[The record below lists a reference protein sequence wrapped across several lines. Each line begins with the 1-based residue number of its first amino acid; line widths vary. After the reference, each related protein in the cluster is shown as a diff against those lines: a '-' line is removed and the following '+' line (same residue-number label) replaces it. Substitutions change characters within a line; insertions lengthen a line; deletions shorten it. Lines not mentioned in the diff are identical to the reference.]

1 MIATRRFLRDT
12 GLVFTRTAREA
23 VGNAGLAFVAP
34 TLLAVFLI
42 VLFQGV
48 YGKVADTAGWPTDQ
62 FIDWVAPGAVL
73 LSVFVGAGYT
83 AGGLL
88 RDADSG
94 YLDRIRLLP
103 TNPATV
109 LAGKVAFEAGR
120 AVVPA
125 TGVLLIAL
133 ALGADNRS
141 GLPGAL
147 AVIAIA
153 VALSVAWNGIFYLSA
168 LATRNHAAVLGL
180 QPLFM
185 PVVMF
190 STFWVPTSFMPG
202 WYETVATWNPFT
214 PILDAARS
222 ILLGRTDWGDLG
234 VGLSLLTVLALVTYG
249 LAGRHYATATSG
261 VSRNGTPVIAG
272 QIRRSRRPSS
282 SN

>member
-1 MIATRRFLRDT
+1 MTTTAARRFVHDT
-12 GLVFTRTAREA
+12 GLVFARTAREA
-23 VGNAGLAFVAP
+23 IGNAGLAFVAP
-34 TLLAVFLI
+34 TLVAVFLV

-48 YGKVADTAGWPTDQ
+48 YGKIADTAGWPTDD

-94 YLDRIRLLP
+94 YLDRVRLLP

-109 LAGKVAFEAGR
+109 LVGKVAFEAVR

-133 ALGADNRS
+133 AMGADNRN

-147 AVIAIA
+147 GVIAIA
-153 VALSVAWNGIFYLSA
+153 VALAVAWNGIFYLSA

-214 PILDAARS
+214 PSLDAARS
-222 ILLGRTDWGDLG
+222 ILLGATDWGDLG
-234 VGLSLLTVLALVTYG
+234 LGLSLLAALAAVTYG
-249 LAGRHYATATSG
+249 LAGRHYVAATA
-261 VSRNGTPVIAG
+261 AD
-272 QIRRSRRPSS
+272 
-282 SN
+282 

>member
-1 MIATRRFLRDT
+1 MPASTATRRFVRDT
-12 GLVFTRTAREA
+12 GLVFGRTAREA
-23 VGNAGLAFVAP
+23 IGNAGLAFVAP
-34 TLLAVFLI
+34 TLLAVFLV

-48 YGKVADTAGWPTDQ
+48 YGKIADTAGWPTDD

-73 LSVFVGAGYT
+73 LNVFVGAGYT
-83 AGGLL
+83 AGSLL

-103 TNPATV
+103 TNPASV
-109 LAGKVAFEAGR
+109 LVGMVAFEAAR

-133 ALGADNRS
+133 ALGADNRN

-147 AVIAIA
+147 GVIA
-153 VALSVAWNGIFYLSA
+153 VAVALAVAWNGIFYLSA

-202 WYETVATWNPFT
+202 WYETVATWSPFT
-214 PILDAARS
+214 PTLDAARS
-222 ILLGRTDWGDLG
+222 ILLGPTAWGDLG
-234 VGLSLLTVLALVTYG
+234 VGLGLLAALAVATYS
-249 LAGRHYATATSG
+249 LAGRHYAAATS
-261 VSRNGTPVIAG
+261 VD
-272 QIRRSRRPSS
+272 
-282 SN
+282 

>member
-1 MIATRRFLRDT
+1 MPATRRFVRDT
-12 GLVFTRTAREA
+12 GLVFGRTAKEA
-23 VGNAGLAFVAP
+23 IGNAGLAFMAP

-48 YGKVADTAGWPTDQ
+48 YGRIADTAGWPTDQ
-62 FIDWVAPGAVL
+62 FIDWVAPGGVL

-109 LAGKVAFEAGR
+109 LAGKVAFEATR

-133 ALGADNRS
+133 ALGADNRN
-141 GLPGAL
+141 GLAGAL
-147 AVIAIA
+147 GVVAIA

-185 PVVMF
+185 PVIMF
-190 STFWVPTSFMPG
+190 STFWVPTTFMPG
-202 WYETVATWNPFT
+202 WYESVATWNPFT
-214 PILDAARS
+214 PTLDAARS
-222 ILLGRTDWGDLG
+222 LMLGHPAWGDLG
-234 VGLSLLTVLALVTYG
+234 IGLSLLAALAVVTYG
-249 LAGRHYATATSG
+249 LAGRHYAAAT
-261 VSRNGTPVIAG
+261 RAD
-272 QIRRSRRPSS
+272 
-282 SN
+282 

>member
-1 MIATRRFLRDT
+1 MPATRRFVHDT
-12 GLVFTRTAREA
+12 GLVFGRTAREA
-23 VGNAGLAFVAP
+23 IGNAGLAFVAP
-34 TLLAVFLI
+34 TLLAVLLI
-42 VLFQGV
+42 VLVQGV
-48 YGKVADTAGWPTDQ
+48 YGSIADTAGWPTDR

-103 TNPATV
+103 ANPATV
-109 LAGKVAFEAGR
+109 LVGKVAFEAVR

-133 ALGADNRS
+133 ALGADNRY

-147 AVIAIA
+147 GVVAIA

-190 STFWVPTSFMPG
+190 STFWVPATFMPG
-202 WYETVATWNPFT
+202 WYETVAIWNPFT
-214 PILDAARS
+214 PTLDAARS
-222 ILLGRTDWGDLG
+222 LMLGDTAWRDLG
-234 VGLSLLTVLALVTYG
+234 IGLSLLAALAVVTYG
-249 LAGRHYATATSG
+249 LAGRHYAAAT
-261 VSRNGTPVIAG
+261 RAD
-272 QIRRSRRPSS
+272 
-282 SN
+282 

>member
-1 MIATRRFLRDT
+1 MRSTHRFVRDA

-23 VGNAGLAFVAP
+23 AGNAGLAFVAP
-34 TLLAVFLI
+34 TLLAVLLV

-48 YGKVADTAGWPTDQ
+48 YGNIAEAAGWPTED

-88 RDADSG
+88 RDVESG
-94 YLDRIRLLP
+94 YLDRLRLLP
-103 TNPATV
+103 THPGTV
-109 LAGKVAFEAGR
+109 LVGNVAFEAAR

-125 TGVLLIAL
+125 TAVLVIAV
-133 ALGADNRS
+133 ALGADNRN
-141 GLPGAL
+141 GVAGAA
-147 AVIAIA
+147 AVVAIA
-153 VALSVAWNGIFYLSA
+153 VALAVAWNGIFYLSA

-190 STFWVPTSFMPG
+190 STFWVPASFMPG

-214 PILDAARS
+214 PTLDAARS
-222 ILLGRTDWGDLG
+222 IMLGATDRGDLAL
-234 VGLSLLTVLALVTYG
+234 GLVLLATLALVTYG
-249 LAGRHYATATSG
+249 LAARHYAAAT
-261 VSRNGTPVIAG
+261 NAD
-272 QIRRSRRPSS
+272 
-282 SN
+282 

>member
-1 MIATRRFLRDT
+1 MTATRRFVRDT
-12 GLVFTRTAREA
+12 SLVFARTAREA
-23 VGNAGLAFVAP
+23 AGNAGLAFVAP
-34 TLLAVFLI
+34 TLLAVFLV

-48 YGKVADTAGWPTDQ
+48 YGRIADAAGWPTEN

-109 LAGKVAFEAGR
+109 LVGKVAFEAVR

-125 TGVLLIAL
+125 TGVLVIAL
-133 ALGADNRS
+133 ALGADNRN
-141 GLPGAL
+141 GLPGA
-147 AVIAIA
+147 VGVVAIA
-153 VALSVAWNGIFYLSA
+153 VALAVAWNGIFYVAA
-168 LATRNHAAVLGL
+168 LVTRNHAAVLGL

-190 STFWVPTSFMPG
+190 STFWVPTTFMPG

-214 PILDAARS
+214 PTLDAARS
-222 ILLGRTDWGDLG
+222 ILLGRIDWGGLG
-234 VGLSLLTVLALVTYG
+234 VGLGLLALLGAVTYG
-249 LAGRHYATATSG
+249 LAGRHYALATS
-261 VSRNGTPVIAG
+261 AD
-272 QIRRSRRPSS
+272 
-282 SN
+282 

>member
-1 MIATRRFLRDT
+1 MPASRRYVGFVRDT
-12 GLVFTRTAREA
+12 GLVFARTAREA
-23 VGNAGLAFVAP
+23 VGNAGLAFAAP
-34 TLLAVFLI
+34 TLIAVFLV

-48 YGKVADTAGWPTDQ
+48 YGRIADTAGWPTDD
-62 FIDWVAPGAVL
+62 FVDWVAPGAVL

-103 TNPATV
+103 ANPATV
-109 LAGKVAFEAGR
+109 LTGKVAFEAAR

-133 ALGADNRS
+133 ALGADNRN

-147 AVIAIA
+147 GVVALA

-190 STFWVPTSFMPG
+190 STFWVPTGFMPG
-202 WYETVATWNPFT
+202 WYETAATWNPFT
-214 PILDAARS
+214 PTLDAARS
-222 ILLGRTDWGDLG
+222 LLLGPIDWGDIGLG
-234 VGLSLLTVLALVTYG
+234 LGLLAALAAVTYG
-249 LAGRHYATATSG
+249 LAGRRYAIAT
-261 VSRNGTPVIAG
+261 RAD
-272 QIRRSRRPSS
+272 
-282 SN
+282 

>member
-1 MIATRRFLRDT
+1 MSTTRRFVRDA
-12 GLVFTRTAREA
+12 GLVFTRTAKEA
-23 VGNAGLAFVAP
+23 LANAGLAFVAP

-48 YGKVADTAGWPTDQ
+48 YGKIADTTGWPTDQ

-94 YLDRIRLLP
+94 YLGRIRLLP
-103 TNPATV
+103 THPATV
-109 LAGKVAFEAGR
+109 LVGKVAFEAAR

-125 TGVLLIAL
+125 TAVLLIAF
-133 ALGADNRS
+133 ALGADNRN

-147 AVIAIA
+147 GVVAIA
-153 VALSVAWNGIFYLSA
+153 VALSIAWNGIFYLSA

-190 STFWVPTSFMPG
+190 STFWVPVSFMPG

-214 PILDAARS
+214 PTLNAARS
-222 ILLGRTDWGDLG
+222 IMLGDTDWADLG
-234 VGLSLLTVLALVTYG
+234 VGLSLLAVLALVTYG
-249 LAGRHYATATSG
+249 LAGRHYAAATS
-261 VSRNGTPVIAG
+261 AD
-272 QIRRSRRPSS
+272 
-282 SN
+282 

>member
-1 MIATRRFLRDT
+1 MPAIRRFLRGT
-12 GLVFTRTAREA
+12 GLVYTRTAREA
-23 VGNAGLAFVAP
+23 AGNAGLAFVAP
-34 TLLAVFLI
+34 TLLAVFLV

-48 YGKVADTAGWPTDQ
+48 YGQIAETAVWPTDQ
-62 FIDWVAPGAVL
+62 FVDWVAPGAVL

-103 TNPATV
+103 TNPSTV
-109 LAGKVAFEAGR
+109 LTGKIAFEASR
-120 AVVPA
+120 AAVPA

-133 ALGADNRS
+133 ALGADNRN
-141 GLPGAL
+141 GVPGAL
-147 AVIAIA
+147 GVVAIA

-214 PILDAARS
+214 PTLDAARS
-222 ILLGRTDWGDLG
+222 IMLGPTDWADLAL
-234 VGLSLLTVLALVTYG
+234 GLSLLAVLALVTYG
-249 LAGRHYATATSG
+249 LAVRHYTAATS
-261 VSRNGTPVIAG
+261 PD
-272 QIRRSRRPSS
+272 
-282 SN
+282 